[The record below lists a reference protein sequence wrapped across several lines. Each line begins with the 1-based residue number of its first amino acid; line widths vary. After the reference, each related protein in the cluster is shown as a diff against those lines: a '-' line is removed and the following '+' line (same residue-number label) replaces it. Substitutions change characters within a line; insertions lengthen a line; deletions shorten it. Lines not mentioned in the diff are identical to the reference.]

1 MPAITA
7 QPIEVVSCRLVRTD
21 GTIVGEFRHAAINLC
36 PGVGRNRTR
45 PFDRKE
51 LPDAA
56 PVVKFEGALTLQYRD
71 SSIGLFVRE
80 SYERRKFDGGRE
92 IGHLCRDYHIDPD

>member
-45 PFDRKE
+45 PFDREE